1 MLGTNNTTDRQ
12 LRSLPQ
18 VLTDLWTDSNFD
30 VNVVKI
36 LMFFATSILG
46 PTLNCFSVISRFVNK
61 PERDPLVDW
70 NFTKVGPSSLRSI

>member
-30 VNVVKI
+30 VSMIKI

-46 PTLNCFSVISRFVNK
+46 LSGQAS
-61 PERDPLVDW
+61 
-70 NFTKVGPSSLRSI
+70 